1 MGSPPRTSVIP
12 TGKGDLVHERE
23 VSEAAFGLAAAA
35 VGTSGAMML
44 MVRLKQAFD
53 GAESATENKFPV

>member
-1 MGSPPRTSVIP
+1 VIP
-12 TGKGDLVHERE
+12 TGKGDPCHERQ

-35 VGTSGAMML
+35 VGTTGAMML

-53 GAESATENKFPV
+53 GAQPATENKFPV